1 MASLSIYEYTSY
13 ESFTADTARHG
24 IAETDLALVW
34 VLIEQLEPGE
44 VFIRLPRWLAEEKV
58 GYTDGGTPTE
68 FVGRIDRTTEKAL
81 LFVNSAAARPLM
93 KRAHRIDHLEEGLE
107 NSTVDSLSIPDDEE
121 RRAWLERK
129 LADHREAFAHRAEQG
144 GLTDEWLPI
153 SQIETV
159 LRHRESST

>member
-13 ESFTADTARHG
+13 DAFIADTAQHG

-34 VLIEQLEPGE
+34 VLLERLEPDE

-58 GYTDGGTPTE
+58 GYTEGGTPTE

-81 LFVNSAAARPLM
+81 LFVDSAAARPLM
-93 KRAHRIDHLEEGLE
+93 KRAHRINHLEEGLE
-107 NSTVDSLSIPDDEE
+107 NSTIDSSSIPDDEE

-129 LADHREAFAHRAEQG
+129 LAHHREAFAHRADQD